1 MVPASFQNA
10 ITEIDF
16 SVNRRNTILEVEL
29 ADLSKLVLRSA
40 PFPHVVQ
47 LTLNRLSKRNAL
59 SNELI
64 AELAAASRAAAQD
77 ENVRCVVICGAEG
90 FFSAGA
96 DIREMQ
102 QRGFEA
108 IDNQT
113 RRNAWKDIS
122 DFTKPLIAAVDGI
135 CYGGG
140 HELALLADIVIAGEG
155 ATFGQPEINIGIL
168 PGDGAT
174 QRLTRVVGKSLAM
187 LMILTGEPIDAA
199 TALRSGLVAQVVE
212 KGQALPRALAIAEL
226 ISRKPP
232 RSTELAKASV
242 LAAYQTTLDAG
253 LEFERQAIRY
263 AFTTDDQ
270 TEGMNAFFE
279 KRPPKYVGR

>member
-1 MVPASFQNA
+1 MS
-10 ITEIDF
+10 D
-16 SVNRRNTILEVEL
+16 L
-29 ADLSKLVLRSA
+29 AKLVLRST
-40 PFPHVVQ
+40 PFPYVAQ

-64 AELAAASRAAAQD
+64 AELAAAFRATAQD
-77 ENVRCVVICGAEG
+77 ESVRCVVICGGEG

-96 DIREMQ
+96 DIKEMQ

-108 IDNQT
+108 IDNLA
-113 RRNAWKDIS
+113 RRSAWKDIS
-122 DFTKPLIAAVDGI
+122 GFAKPLIAAVDGI

-155 ATFGQPEINIGIL
+155 ASFGQPEISIGIL

-174 QRLTRVVGKSLAM
+174 QRLTRVAGKSLAM

-212 KGQALPRALAIAEL
+212 AGQALPRALAIAEQ
-226 ISRKPP
+226 ISKKPP
-232 RSTELAKASV
+232 RSAELAKAAV

-253 LEFERQAIRY
+253 LEVERQAIRY

-270 TEGMNAFFE
+270 TEGMKAFFE
-279 KRPPKYVGR
+279 KRPPRYVGR

>member
-1 MVPASFQNA
+1 MSN
-10 ITEIDF
+10 
-16 SVNRRNTILEVEL
+16 
-29 ADLSKLVLRSA
+29 LSKLILGTA
-40 PFPHVVQ
+40 PFPHVIQ
-47 LTLNRLSKRNAL
+47 LTLNRISKRNAL

-64 AELAAASRAAAQD
+64 AELAAALRAAAQD
-77 ENVRCVVICGAEG
+77 EIVRCVVICGGEG

-96 DIREMQ
+96 DIKEMQ

-108 IDNQT
+108 IDNPI
-113 RRNAWKDIS
+113 RRSAWKDIS
-122 DFTKPLIAAVDGI
+122 SFTKPLIAAVDGI

-140 HELALLADIVIAGEG
+140 HELALLADIIIAGEG
-155 ATFGQPEINIGIL
+155 ASFGQPEINIGIL

-174 QRLTRVVGKSLAM
+174 QRLTRVAGKSLAM

-199 TALRSGLVAQVVE
+199 TALRTGLVAQVVE

-232 RSTELAKASV
+232 RSTELAKASI
-242 LAAYQTTLDAG
+242 LAAYQTTLDSG

-279 KRPPKYVGR
+279 KRLPNYVGR